1 MTPTKTSWGVVGNE
15 ENLSLSE
22 ENELQYFSSQ
32 FSHWRYVVLVSQEI
46 VKVNNIFNTP
56 FSHRY
61 CKICHLKVSFIIPT
75 RALISIPS
83 GHAVVSL
90 VLFDSIKSINKQTN
104 EKGFYETLI

>member
-75 RALISIPS
+75 RALS
-83 GHAVVSL
+83 G
-90 VLFDSIKSINKQTN
+90 SIKSINKQTN
-104 EKGFYETLI
+104 EKGFYETRI